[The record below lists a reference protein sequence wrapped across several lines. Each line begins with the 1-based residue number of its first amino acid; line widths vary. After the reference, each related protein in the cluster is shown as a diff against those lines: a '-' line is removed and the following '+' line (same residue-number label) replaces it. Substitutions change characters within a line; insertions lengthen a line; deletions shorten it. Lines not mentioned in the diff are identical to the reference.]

1 VAVHRHPPGEGRLS
15 RINTGIGLQG
25 GIINTRIKTA
35 PFEVFDLKPES
46 ADVQAEVLRGLT
58 ASPKRLS
65 PKFFYDERGSALFE
79 AITAL
84 PEYYLTRTELSIFDA
99 HMPSIARSVG
109 PGTCLVEYGSGSS
122 LKIRKVL
129 EAVAPA
135 AYVPVDISG
144 EHLVS
149 MAQRLQADFPD
160 LAIYPVCADFT
171 GTFALPPAVAGMPK
185 VGFFPGSS
193 IGNFEPAEARSLLA
207 RIRATVGVG
216 GRLIIGVD
224 LKKDVQVLE
233 AAYDDAAGVTAAFNL
248 NVLTHLADILDADL
262 DPNRFAHRA
271 VYNADIGAVQM
282 FLDVKHTHAVTIG
295 GTPIR
300 FEAGESVH
308 TENSFKYDPEDFL
321 AMAERAGFS
330 RVGAWTDERGWFGVF
345 LLEADL
351 KN

>member
-1 VAVHRHPPGEGRLS
+1 M
-15 RINTGIGLQG
+15 
-25 GIINTRIKTA
+25 
-35 PFEVFDLKPES
+35 KPEP
-46 ADVQAEVLRGLT
+46 ADVRAEVLRGLT

-65 PKFFYDERGSALFE
+65 PKFFYNEQGSTLFE
-79 AITAL
+79 AITEL
-84 PEYYLTRTELSIFDA
+84 PEYYLTRTELAIFDA

-109 PGTCLVEYGSGSS
+109 PGSCLVEYGSGSS

-144 EHLVS
+144 DHLVS
-149 MAQRLQADFPD
+149 MAQQLRADFPR

-171 GTFALPPAVAGMPK
+171 GSFALPPAVAHMPK

-193 IGNFEPAEARSLLA
+193 IGNFDPVEAQSFLG
-207 RIRATVGVG
+207 RIRATVGEG

-248 NVLTHLADILDADL
+248 NVLTHLADVLDADL
-262 DPNRFAHRA
+262 DPGRFSHRA
-271 VYNADIGAVQM
+271 VYNAEVGAVQM
-282 FLDVKHTHAVTIG
+282 FLDVTETHEVTIG
-295 GTPIR
+295 GTRIR

-321 AMAERAGFS
+321 ALAGRVGFS
-330 RVGAWTDERGWFGVF
+330 EVGAWMDERSWFGVF
-345 LLEADL
+345 LLEAGL

>member
-1 VAVHRHPPGEGRLS
+1 M
-15 RINTGIGLQG
+15 QG
-25 GIINTRIKTA
+25 GIINTRIQTA
-35 PFEVFDLKPES
+35 PFEVLDLKPES

-65 PKFFYDERGSALFE
+65 PKFFYDEQGSALFE

-144 EHLVS
+144 DHLVS
-149 MAQRLQADFPD
+149 MAERLQTDFPE

-171 GTFALPPAVAGMPK
+171 GSFALPPAVARMPK

-193 IGNFEPAEARSLLA
+193 IGNFDPVEAQSFLA
-207 RIRATVGVG
+207 RIRATVGAG

-224 LKKDVQVLE
+224 LKKDVRVLE

-248 NVLTHLADILDADL
+248 NLLSHLADVLDADL
-262 DPNRFAHRA
+262 DPGRFSHRA

-282 FLDVKHTHAVTIG
+282 FLDVTHTHEVTIG
-295 GTPIR
+295 GKSIR

-321 AMAERAGFS
+321 ALAGRAGFAEA
-330 RVGAWTDERGWFGVF
+330 GAWTDERGWFGVF
-345 LLEADL
+345 LLEAGL
-351 KN
+351 KSQPRG